1 MRKRYL
7 FFIPTIGFI
16 LSHGSIQAQK
26 RKSNPSNSIP
36 KTESISPEKQN
47 SEAFKSA
54 LNTVGFRKIGPAK
67 TSGRIVDIVV
77 NPNNTSQYFVA
88 AAYGGVWKTE
98 NGGVTFQ
105 PIFDNYSTQSIG
117 CLALD
122 PNNPNILWV
131 GTGENNNQRSV
142 GYGNGIYKSED
153 GGKSFTHLGL
163 GKSMH
168 IGMISINPKNS
179 NEVLVAA
186 YGPVWNSGGD
196 RGIYQTLDGGKTW
209 NRILHISE
217 ETGFNEIHRD
227 PFNDQ
232 ILYATAHQRRRHEWT
247 YLGGGPESGLHIS
260 RDGGK
265 TWQKATGGFPQGELG
280 RISCA
285 TAKNTSGLI
294 YTIVEGKKDQ
304 GGVYASTDFG
314 VSWKKTNAFQTS
326 GNYYQEIMV
335 DPKND
340 KRLFFM
346 DTYLHVSE
354 DGGITVKPFPEDQK
368 HVDNHAIWIDPN
380 NGNHLLVGCDGGLY
394 ETFEN
399 GKTWHFKEN
408 ISITQFYR
416 VSVDNSKPFYNVYGG
431 TQDNFSLGGPSRN
444 NTANGIG
451 NDEWFVTVGG
461 DGFKSQIDPVNPD
474 IVYAQWQYGGLVRF
488 NKKWGDNVDIRP
500 TVKPDETP
508 LRWNWDAPL
517 LISKYNHK
525 KLYFAANK
533 VFSSLNQGDSWNI
546 ISPDLSRNFD
556 RNVIPVMGKQWGI
569 ETVAKNQSTSIYGN
583 ITFMVEG
590 RENQLAVGTDDG
602 KLHIT
607 NNDGISWNEIVIP
620 WKTLDIPLYSFEF
633 IESKTSIS
641 KSAEIYPLIS
651 SIVFSSHN
659 SDILYVAF
667 DNHRQGDLKPHFYKV
682 ILSTNTWV
690 KMGSDLP
697 TNGPVKCLFEDPKEG
712 KIILVGTEFGLF
724 VSINSGENFIAW
736 SNGLP
741 PIAIK
746 DIAYQSEADDV
757 VLATFGRGFVVCDD
771 YEMIRQF
778 AKNENK
784 KLVVNPQHQ
793 LFIPYSKLGHSG
805 NAYQGDGRFMGEN
818 LSEKIKIRIKTGK
831 KFGSIEDNRKAF
843 EKNAAPKEVI
853 YPTKEQIVLEELE
866 IPSRFFLHIYKNSK
880 FVATINVAN
889 LENWQTVEWN
899 GRYSI
904 TNSDLNE
911 KQSVQWGPYVSP
923 GNYDIKLYSMD
934 YANSNLEI
942 LDSAKIEIDF
952 LMEPIKTS
960 NSDKSVI
967 VKKIQDRDKKIYD
980 VIAGKKALNALE
992 RRLAK
997 LEVIWKN
1004 GINES
1009 LERTPEK
1016 MKLYSDWKNLN
1027 VKIYD
1032 IKTILYG
1039 NSILAGHEFE
1049 TNRGIS
1055 GEINNS
1061 FYEFGGSFQAPTQT
1075 HMDLFYSS
1083 LEKLNSI
1090 EKQLDL
1096 LESELNT
1103 LQTKLF

>member
-7 FFIPTIGFI
+7 LFIPAIGMIFSPTAI
-16 LSHGSIQAQK
+16 KAQK
-26 RKSNPSNSIP
+26 KKLRSEISIP
-36 KTESISPEKQN
+36 KTELTSPEKQN
-47 SEAFKSA
+47 TNSFKTA
-54 LNTVGFRKIGPAK
+54 LNTIGFRKIGPAK

-77 NPNNTSQYFVA
+77 NPNNKSTYYVA

-98 NGGVTFQ
+98 NAGVTFQ
-105 PIFDNYSTQSIG
+105 PIFDHYKTQSIG

-122 PNNPNILWV
+122 PNNPNVLWV

-142 GYGNGIYKSED
+142 GYGNGIYKSID
-153 GGKSFTHLGL
+153 GGKTFDLMGL
-163 GKSMH
+163 DKSMH

-179 NEVLVAA
+179 NDVLVAA
-186 YGPVWNSGGD
+186 YGPVWNSGGE

-209 NRILHISE
+209 ERILHISE
-217 ETGFNEIHRD
+217 ETGFNEVHRD

-265 TWQKATGGFPQGELG
+265 NWKKISNGFPQGELG
-280 RISCA
+280 RISFA

-294 YTIVEGKKDQ
+294 YAIVEGNKDQ
-304 GGVYASTDFG
+304 GGVYVSSDFG
-314 VSWKKTNAFQTS
+314 ASWKKTNGFQTS
-326 GNYYQEIMV
+326 GNYYQEIFV

-354 DGGITVKPFPEDQK
+354 DGGFTVKPFPEEQK

-380 NGNHLLVGCDGGLY
+380 NSNHLLVGCDGGLY

-399 GKTWHFKEN
+399 GKSWHFKEN

-416 VSVDNSKPFYNVYGG
+416 ASVDNSKPFYNIYGG

-444 NTANGIG
+444 NTSNGIG

-488 NKKWGDNVDIRP
+488 NKRWGDNVDIRP

-517 LISKYNHK
+517 LISKYNNR
-525 KLYFAANK
+525 KLYFAANR
-533 VFSSLNQGDSWNI
+533 VFTSINQGDSWNF
-546 ISPDLSRNFD
+546 ISPDLTRNMD

-569 ETVAKNQSTSIYGN
+569 ETIAKNQSTSIYGN

-602 KLHIT
+602 KIQIT
-607 NNDGISWNEIVIP
+607 NNDGISWNDLQIP
-620 WKTLDIPLYSFEF
+620 WKNLDIPLFNFEYM
-633 IESKTSIS
+633 ESKTSVL

-651 SIVFSSHN
+651 SILFSSHN
-659 SDILYVAF
+659 NDILFVAF
-667 DNHRQGDLKPHFYKV
+667 DNHRQGDYKPHVYKV
-682 ILSTNTWV
+682 ILSTNTWI
-690 KMGSDLP
+690 KLGTDLP
-697 TNGPVKCLFEDPKEG
+697 SNGAVKCLFEDPKDE
-712 KIILVGTEFGLF
+712 KIILAGTEFGLF
-724 VSINSGENFIAW
+724 VSINSGENFIPW

-746 DIAYQSEADDV
+746 DIAYQAEEDDI

-771 YEMIRQF
+771 YELIRQF
-778 AKNENK
+778 ANNEPK
-784 KLVVNPQHQ
+784 KMIVNPQHK

-805 NAYQGDGRFMGEN
+805 NAYHGDGRFMGDN
-818 LSEKIKIRIKTGK
+818 LSEKIRIRVNTGK
-831 KFGSIEDNRKAF
+831 KFSSLEDNRKSQ
-843 EKNAAPKEVI
+843 EKLANPKEVI
-853 YPTKEQIVLEELE
+853 YPTKNQIISEEIE
-866 IPSRFFLHIYKNSK
+866 IANKYFIHIYKNAK
-880 FVATINVAN
+880 FVATLNVSN
-889 LENWQTVEWN
+889 SENWQTLEWN
-899 GRYSI
+899 GRYAI
-904 TNSDLNE
+904 TSTDLNE
-911 KQSVQWGPYVSP
+911 KNSIQWGPYVSP
-923 GNYDIKLYSMD
+923 GNYDFLLYSMD
-934 YANSNLEI
+934 YSTSKLEL
-942 LDSAKIEIDF
+942 LDSAKMTIDY
-952 LMEPIKTS
+952 LMEPVKSTT
-960 NSDKSVI
+960 SDKLVI
-967 VKKIQDRDKKIYD
+967 TKKIQERDKKIDD
-980 VIAGKKALNALE
+980 VISGKKSLNAVE
-992 RRLAK
+992 RKLSK
-997 LEVIWKN
+997 LEGIWKN

-1016 MKLYSDWKNLN
+1016 MKFYTDWKNLN
-1027 VKIYD
+1027 VQFYEL
-1032 IKTILYG
+1032 KTILYG
-1039 NSILAGHEFE
+1039 NSILASHEFE
-1049 TNRGIS
+1049 TNRGIA
-1055 GEINNS
+1055 GEINNT

-1075 HMDLFYSS
+1075 HMDFFYSS
-1083 LEKLNSI
+1083 LESLNAV
-1090 EKQLDL
+1090 KTQLDQ
-1096 LESELNT
+1096 LESVLNK
-1103 LQTKLF
+1103 LQAQLL